1 MQHFSLSRAPTC
13 YQNRMYFANVERIV
27 QLGTVLGRE
36 LLTQGALAAP
46 RAVKT

>member
-1 MQHFSLSRAPTC
+1 MQHFSLSRALTC
-13 YQNRMYFANVERIV
+13 YQNRMYFANVERIL